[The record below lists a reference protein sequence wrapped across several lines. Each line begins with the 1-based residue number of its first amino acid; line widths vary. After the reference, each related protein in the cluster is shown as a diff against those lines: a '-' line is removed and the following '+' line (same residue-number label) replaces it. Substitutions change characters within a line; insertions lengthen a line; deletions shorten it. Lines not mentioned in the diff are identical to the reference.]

1 MHLTAHASQRMSQ
14 RGISKM
20 LIDVV
25 LQYGENQQDKVILS
39 KRQAQESITQLEQQ
53 LRSLKKIADK
63 GGVVVVA
70 SGNALITTYRYEG
83 DMK

>member
-39 KRQAQESITQLEQQ
+39 KRQAQESITQLE
-53 LRSLKKIADK
+53 
-63 GGVVVVA
+63 
-70 SGNALITTYRYEG
+70 
-83 DMK
+83 